1 MTARWISSSAGWWYR
16 LLSGPQA
23 RRKHLAR
30 TLAAD
35 SVSTILGSTDR
46 ELEHLGLRRGEIA
59 RLRASEALV
68 LRSRY
73 ERSLDTPLAEPA
85 DAAALLIA
93 ELWGE
98 KLEVFVVAV
107 LNVHHQAVLVE
118 RVHRG
123 SVDHCTVDP
132 REVFRPALLA
142 RGSAIIVG
150 HNHPGGD
157 PTPSPTDRILT
168 ERLCASGQAVSVP
181 VLDHVI
187 VGGIDRP
194 KWLSFAERN
203 LMPAS
208 IGALSR
214 LANEEED
221 EDEDA

>member
-1 MTARWISSSAGWWYR
+1 MTARWIPSSARWWYR
-16 LLSGPQA
+16 LLNGPPE
-23 RRKHLAR
+23 RRKQLAIV
-30 TLAAD
+30 LAGS

-46 ELEHLGLRRGEIA
+46 ELAHLGLRRREIA

-73 ERSLDTPLAEPA
+73 ERSLDTPLAEPK
-85 DAAALLIA
+85 DAAALMVA

-157 PTPSPTDRILT
+157 PTPSATDRVLT
-168 ERLCASGQAVSVP
+168 ARLCDAGRAVSLP
-181 VLDHVI
+181 VLDHIV
-187 VGGIDRP
+187 VGGIDSP
-194 KWLSFAERN
+194 VWLSFAERD
-203 LMPAS
+203 LMPFQRHEGVRDA
-208 IGALSR
+208 AEH
-214 LANEEED
+214 EEEQ
-221 EDEDA
+221 EES